1 MATATEV
8 ASQPG
13 SDDKAAGLIAAIGL
27 ISGEQT
33 YTFELYKRL
42 VLPLDGFVFWVKA
55 SEINAAIYTKG
66 ALYKLHSMDST
77 AFSQA
82 NKTLTLTPA
91 QQAAYQFSINGSLH
105 VSQDLT
111 QEEDSTYVAQAILF
125 TTKTQVVQFQNIA
138 PDEMY
143 VMTIPNGAQVA
154 FGQQRNYY
162 TLAGLW
168 HYNGKAVYSTLADQ
182 IINDIAKL
190 NTNLQIVSNSLPF
203 WLALTT
209 PSVPVYPSFL
219 SPKNLTPPYVT
230 ADITQT
236 TALASSPYFFP
247 NESQSQLVT
256 DTINFTMYGLNNDA
270 ALDFQQS
277 VLQTSEFGNYGI
289 MNMPVPVDEKK
300 TQVEFQIIAQ
310 KKTMTLQVN
319 YYQQRARAVAQQMI
333 AQALVG
339 WTPVPHNFTVPIFF

>member
-13 SDDKAAGLIAAIGL
+13 SDDKAAGLIAAISL

-33 YTFELYKRL
+33 YTFDLYKRL

-55 SEINAAIYTKG
+55 SQINDSIYGKG
-66 ALYKLHSMDST
+66 ALYKLHSLD
-77 AFSQA
+77 AKGFAEA
-82 NKTLTLTPA
+82 NKTLTLTPQ
-91 QQAAYQFSINGSLH
+91 QQAVYQFSINGSLH
-105 VSQDLT
+105 VSQDLA
-111 QEEDSTYVAQAILF
+111 QEEDTTYVSQNILF
-125 TTKTQVVQFQNIA
+125 TTKNEVTHFANIA

-154 FGQQRNYY
+154 FGQQRNHY

-182 IINDIAKL
+182 IVNDIAKL
-190 NTNLQIVSNSLPF
+190 NTNSQIISNSLPF
-203 WLALTT
+203 WLALST

-236 TALASSPYFFP
+236 TSLASSPYYFP
-247 NESQSQLVT
+247 NSSQSQLVT

-300 TQVEFQIIAQ
+300 TQVEFLIIAQ
-310 KKTMTLQVN
+310 KTMTLQVN
-319 YYQQRARAVAQQMI
+319 YYQHRARAIAQKMVS
-333 AQALVG
+333 QALVG
-339 WTPVPHNFTVPIFF
+339 WTPIPHNFPVPIYF